1 MIGVDRIINVETDS
15 EMLAQSQRML
25 DRIGAN
31 NVEYMLKDAN
41 DLDYRQVGRGGVVVN
56 TSLTDMPGNEWFERE
71 TNKVVNC
78 VDDLRQQT
86 IGSESD
92 YGQRSPKN
100 LKTFTVT
107 DQLKLTY
114 PDAKVIS
121 MSIKD
126 RSAILP
132 GGHLSDGSYWYD
144 FATGNF
150 ITSTFFKTELP
161 NWVTTFNQEKQVDN
175 YMHQSW

>member
-1 MIGVDRIINVETDS
+1 MNG
-15 EMLAQSQRML
+15 
-25 DRIGAN
+25 
-31 NVEYMLKDAN
+31 LK
-41 DLDYRQVGRGGVVVN
+41 
-56 TSLTDMPGNEWFERE
+56 RE

-107 DQLKLTY
+107 DQLKLSY

-150 ITSTFFKTELP
+150 ITSTFF
-161 NWVTTFNQEKQVDN
+161 
-175 YMHQSW
+175 